1 MKQLFKNLTFL
12 TVIATLLLSS
22 FLAFMVVTA
31 MVEEFFN
38 LYKLYTSKPKEF
50 SKNSFILS
58 KTSSCTPV
66 NSIQKT
72 GVKVSLLTKKD
83 PSPSMNPNNQL
94 FVIMILQF
102 SGR

>member
-1 MKQLFKNLTFL
+1 
-12 TVIATLLLSS
+12 
-22 FLAFMVVTA
+22 MVVTA
-31 MVEEFFN
+31 IMEEFFN
-38 LYKLYTSKPKEF
+38 LYKLYTSKPKLLT
-50 SKNSFILS
+50 KNYFILT
-58 KTSSCTPV
+58 KTSGCTPV

>member
-1 MKQLFKNLTFL
+1 
-12 TVIATLLLSS
+12 
-22 FLAFMVVTA
+22 MVVTA

-50 SKNSFILS
+50 STNSFILS

-66 NSIQKT
+66 NSIQKKT
-72 GVKVSLLTKKD
+72 GGYAKVSLLTKKD